1 VIRKVIRGN
10 NVGRTVNYLF
20 GPGKRNE
27 HTNPHLITAWD
38 TAWLDDPTLSA
49 SLTTTKGRA
58 RLIAALDAPRILHEV
73 EVPGGHVYHVPL
85 SIPAEDGLLG
95 DKRWRQVVEEAIDHL
110 GFGPDTEGRGGCRW
124 IAVHHGL
131 SINGNDHVHVV
142 VQLVRGDGRIA
153 NLYRDWPKWDAV
165 CQAAEERWNLTRTRR
180 AGAGERPLS
189 RAEVERAN
197 RTGRDPA
204 RRELARRVRAAATAT
219 SSELEFLADL
229 RQSGVLIQPRL
240 SGEQV
245 VGYRVASAT
254 EGTDPLWLSG
264 SQLHRDLSLPK
275 LRARWDKLDSRWD
288 HYVAQVWR
296 GELDLD
302 SMPQLGPGLGWSRA
316 ARMLA
321 VATEEVQQLPPDD
334 NDAWTQI
341 VGQAADLV
349 AILGRRLESES
360 GPLSLAGR
368 HLARAAQPD
377 RGQPRPPV
385 QSHNGGRPL
394 LVEVARLVAHSRDP
408 AQAAITVAVVL
419 LAYGLVRLLDHLA
432 AQRGAQAAVRRQLEL
447 ASDRLA
453 EHPYVTT
460 YPGSQLVGRER
471 TPRRLPLA
479 DVPYRQAKNVNP
491 RHQHGA
497 SRTR

>member
-1 VIRKVIRGN
+1 MIRKVIRGN
-10 NVGRTVNYLF
+10 NIGRTVNYLF
-20 GPGKRNE
+20 GPGKHNE
-27 HTNPHLITAWD
+27 HTNPHLIAAWD
-38 TAWLDDPTLSA
+38 TAWLDDPAPSA

-85 SIPAEDGLLG
+85 SLPAEDGLLG
-95 DKRWRQVVEEAIDHL
+95 DKRWRQVVEEAIDRL
-110 GFGPDTEGRGGCRW
+110 GFGPDSDGRGGCRW

-153 NLYRDWPKWDAV
+153 DLYRDWPKWDAV
-165 CQAAEERWNLTRTRR
+165 CQAAEERWNLTRTRG

-197 RTGRDPA
+197 RTDRDPA
-204 RRELARRVRAAATAT
+204 RRELARRVRAAASAT

-245 VGYRVASAT
+245 VGYRVALAS

-302 SMPQLGPGLGWSRA
+302 STPQAGPGLGWKRA

-321 VATEEVQQLPPDD
+321 GAAEEVQQLPPDD
-334 NDAWTQI
+334 DDAWTQT
-341 VGQAADLV
+341 VGQTADLV
-349 AILGRRLESES
+349 AILGQRLESEP
-360 GPLSLAGR
+360 GPLSYAGQ

-377 RGQPRPPV
+377 RGQRRPPMPTRR
-385 QSHNGGRPL
+385 GRPL
-394 LVEVARLVAHSRDP
+394 LVEIARLVAHSRDP
-408 AQAAITVAVVL
+408 VQAASIAVVVL
-419 LAYGLVRLLDHLA
+419 LVYGLVLLLDHLA
-432 AQRGAQAAVRRQLEL
+432 AQRGSHPAVRRQLKL
-447 ASDRLA
+447 AHECLA
-453 EHPYVTT
+453 EHPLVAS
-460 YPGSQLVGRER
+460 YPADQSVNHERTSRLPPIADAPHRRAVNVDPRHHHGVGR
-471 TPRRLPLA
+471 
-479 DVPYRQAKNVNP
+479 
-491 RHQHGA
+491 
-497 SRTR
+497 TR

>member
-1 VIRKVIRGN
+1 MIRKVIRGN
-10 NVGRTVNYLF
+10 NIGRTVNYLF
-20 GPGKRNE
+20 GPGKHNE
-27 HTNPHLITAWD
+27 HTNPHLIAAWD
-38 TAWLDDPTLSA
+38 TAWLDDPALSA

-85 SIPAEDGLLG
+85 SLPAEDGLLS
-95 DKRWRQVVEEAIDHL
+95 DKRWRQVVEEAINRL
-110 GFGPDTEGRGGCRW
+110 GFGPDSEGRGGCRW
-124 IAVHHGL
+124 IAVHHGV

-153 NLYRDWPKWDAV
+153 DLYRDWPKWDAV

-197 RTGRDPA
+197 RTDRYPA
-204 RRELARRVRAAATAT
+204 RRELARRVRAAAVATA
-219 SSELEFLADL
+219 SELEFLADL

-245 VGYRVASAT
+245 VGYRIALAS

-302 SMPQLGPGLGWSRA
+302 SMPQLGPGLGWRRA

-321 VATEEVQQLPPDD
+321 AATEEVQQIAPDD
-334 NDAWTQI
+334 HAAWTQT
-341 VGQAADLV
+341 VGMTADLV
-349 AILGRRLESES
+349 AALGQRLESNP
-360 GPLSLAGR
+360 GPLSYAGQ
-368 HLARAAQPD
+368 HLARAALPD
-377 RGQPRPPV
+377 RGQRRPPM
-385 QSHNGGRPL
+385 STRDGSPL
-394 LVEVARLVAHSRDP
+394 LVEIARLVAHSRDP
-408 AQAAITVAVVL
+408 AQAATIAAVVFL
-419 LAYGLVRLLDHLA
+419 VYGLIRLLDHLA
-432 AQRGAQAAVRRQLEL
+432 AQRGAQPAVQRQLRL
-447 ASDRLA
+447 ARDRLA
-453 EHPYVTT
+453 EHPAVVT
-460 YPGSQLVGRER
+460 YPASHDVNRELAPRHPPVADMPYRWVTNVDPGHQYGVGRAR
-471 TPRRLPLA
+471 
-479 DVPYRQAKNVNP
+479 
-491 RHQHGA
+491 
-497 SRTR
+497 

>member
-1 VIRKVIRGN
+1 MIRKVIRGN
-10 NVGRTVNYLF
+10 NIGRTVNYLF
-20 GPGKRNE
+20 GPGKHNE
-27 HTNPHLITAWD
+27 HTNPHLIAAWD
-38 TAWLDDPTLSA
+38 TAWLDDPAVSA

-58 RLIAALDAPRILHEV
+58 QLIAALDAPRILHEV

-85 SIPAEDGLLG
+85 SLPAEDGLLG
-95 DKRWRQVVEEAIDHL
+95 DKRWRQVVEEAIGRL
-110 GFGPDTEGRGGCRW
+110 GFGPDSEGRGGCRW

-153 NLYRDWPKWDAV
+153 DLYRDWPKWDAV

-219 SSELEFLADL
+219 ASELEFLADL
-229 RQSGVLIQPRL
+229 GHSGVLIQPRL

-245 VGYRVASAT
+245 VGYRVALAS
-254 EGTDPLWLSG
+254 EGTNPLWLSG

-275 LRARWDKLDSRWD
+275 LRARWDNLDSRWD

-302 SMPQLGPGLGWSRA
+302 SAPQPGPGLGWRRA

-321 VATEEVQQLPPDD
+321 AATEEVQQLPPDD
-334 NDAWTQI
+334 NDAWTQT
-341 VGQAADLV
+341 VGQTADLV
-349 AILGRRLESES
+349 AVLGHRLESEP
-360 GPLSLAGR
+360 GPLIHAGQ
-368 HLARAAQPD
+368 HLARAALPD
-377 RGQPRPPV
+377 RGQRRSPV
-385 QSHNGGRPL
+385 PVHVGRPL
-394 LVEVARLVAHSRDP
+394 LVEIARLVAHSRDP
-408 AQAAITVAVVL
+408 TQAATIAAVVL

-432 AQRGAQAAVRRQLEL
+432 AQRGAHPAVQRQLEL
-447 ASDRLA
+447 ARDRFA
-453 EHPYVTT
+453 EHPFVVSN
-460 YPGSQLVGRER
+460 PAGQPVNDKR
-471 TPRRLPLA
+471 TPGRPPIVDAPHRRA
-479 DVPYRQAKNVNP
+479 VNVDT
-491 RHQHGA
+491 RHQHGFG
-497 SRTR
+497 RTR